1 MAHSTTL
8 TVLRARW
15 QQGALHKKATRM
27 AVGLALCAALVCA
40 SGASMAL
47 ANESNT
53 ESEEV
58 IASSS
63 VLSYYDAGLP
73 ASKSELVTIQAA
85 SSGAVQS
92 IEVASELDNS
102 AGASTVRDMTSLT
115 SFTDIEGAT
124 SYYVAGN
131 QVVWEAKD
139 NSDTISY
146 TAATQ
151 ATPPIEVSLT
161 YTLDGEVVTPEDIVG
176 KSGALTIRFDYTN
189 RTGSGDVAG
198 ADGYVPFLCLSS
210 FFVDSDV
217 FQNIEVTNG
226 RLIESGGRSA
236 VVGYALP
243 GLKGALA
250 LQSNDVD
257 IPDYVEVRADVSDF
271 TMPQTV
277 TLASSGVLGEIDMS
291 SLSTD
296 EFAVASDSLESS
308 MDALV
313 EGSSTLTNAL
323 LQFASGAQSVSDGV
337 TQLQDGASQ
346 LKDGTALA
354 ADGAHELAGS
364 LGSKDDTLDEH
375 TLVGIAESFDAY
387 VAELDES
394 ASTLDEASA
403 LFAQAAQ
410 EAHSLAQ
417 QLNTVPDATATASQH
432 IEDASKSI
440 DTAQDALNALMND
453 GQLTDSQKEALGRAQ
468 QALSAADTDID
479 AAAAA
484 ATSVDVDSVSQIA
497 SELEKGATALDD
509 LKQED
514 TIKQVQDEIANL
526 HASSSAYAEALT
538 SVAQGTALLAQ
549 NLDALSAGAAQLDG
563 GLDAL
568 GAAMPALV
576 EGAQSAAEG
585 SDLLTSGLSVF
596 DEKGIQSL
604 AASLRDI
611 GALSDK
617 MDTLIVRAK
626 AYDTFTGAP
635 DGVKSNVSFVIKT
648 ESVE

>member
-1 MAHSTTL
+1 MALSTTL

-15 QQGALHKKATRM
+15 QQGALRKKATRM

-40 SGASMAL
+40 SGASLAL

-53 ESEEV
+53 GSEEV

-85 SSGAVQS
+85 SSGAIQS

-102 AGASTVRDMTSLT
+102 AGASTVRDVTSLT

-161 YTLDGEVVTPEDIVG
+161 YTLDGQAVTPEDIVG

-250 LQSNDVD
+250 LQSDDVD

-271 TMPQTV
+271 AMPQTV

-291 SLSTD
+291 SLNTD
-296 EFAVASDSLESS
+296 EFAAASDSLESS

-337 TQLQDGASQ
+337 IQLQDGASQ

-354 ADGAHELAGS
+354 ADGAHELANS
-364 LGSKDDTLDEH
+364 LGSKDDTLDEY

-394 ASTLDEASA
+394 ASTLDEVSA
-403 LFAQAAQ
+403 LFTQAAQ

-453 GQLTDSQKEALGRAQ
+453 GQLTDSQKEAFGRAQ

-484 ATSVDVDSVSQIA
+484 TSVDVDNVSQIA

-509 LKQED
+509 LEQEG

-549 NLDALSAGAAQLDG
+549 NLDALSAGATQLDG

-568 GAAMPALV
+568 GYAMPALV

-617 MDTLIVRAK
+617 MDTLIARAK

-635 DGVKSNVSFVIKT
+635 DDVKSSVSFVIKT